1 MSIEFPTFPNLL
13 DIYLLLREKYTN
25 LLLSE
30 IKYKC
35 FDDGESISDVCVDS
49 VMNQK
54 QTHTNL
60 LHKQQRN
67 LDKKGTKPW
76 L

>member
-1 MSIEFPTFPNLL
+1 M
-13 DIYLLLREKYTN
+13 
-25 LLLSE
+25 LSE
-30 IKYKC
+30 IKYRC

-76 L
+76 LWRDKRNQKPKEYKRTLKI